1 VIVVANAGPLIA
13 LARSG
18 HLELLRLLYGE
29 IHIPPS
35 VRDEVVAAGQEC
47 PGAVEVSAANWIH
60 VVKVHDTVAV
70 QLLRDRSG
78 VGESEA
84 IVLAM
89 ELNADLLLDEARGR
103 RVAEGRGL
111 NKTGMVGTLI
121 MAKKRGL
128 ISAVRP
134 LLDRL
139 RATGFRMND
148 ELYQTGCRRQA
159 RLAVHYKDIVAG
171 EFRADFLVD
180 GKVVV
185 ELKALK
191 VLTDGDEAQLLH
203 YLKGTG
209 YRVGLLL
216 NFGGPSLEYK
226 RRVV

>member
-1 VIVVANAGPLIA
+1 MIVVANAGPLIA
-13 LARSG
+13 LARIG

-29 IHIPPS
+29 IHIPPG

-70 QLLRDRSG
+70 QLLRDRLG

-89 ELNADLLLDEARGR
+89 ELNADLLLMDEARGR

-111 NKTGMVGTLI
+111 NKTGTVGTLI

-148 ELYQTGCRRQA
+148 ELYQTGCR
-159 RLAVHYKDIVAG
+159 LAG
-171 EFRADFLVD
+171 E
-180 GKVVV
+180 G
-185 ELKALK
+185 
-191 VLTDGDEAQLLH
+191 
-203 YLKGTG
+203 
-209 YRVGLLL
+209 
-216 NFGGPSLEYK
+216 
-226 RRVV
+226 